1 MLNFEYFFRY
11 SETTSLAEYE
21 FKKKIKK
28 KNYFN
33 NENLFLKKHT
43 VLSEIIRRI
52 IDFGHQN

>member
-1 MLNFEYFFRY
+1 MR
-11 SETTSLAEYE
+11 
-21 FKKKIKK
+21 K

-33 NENLFLKKHT
+33 NEQLFLKKHT